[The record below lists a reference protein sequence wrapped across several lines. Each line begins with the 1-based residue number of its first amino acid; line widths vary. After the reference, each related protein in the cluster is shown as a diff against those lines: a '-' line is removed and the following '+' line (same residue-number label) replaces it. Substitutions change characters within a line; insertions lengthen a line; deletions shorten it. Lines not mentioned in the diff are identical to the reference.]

1 VSDSAGRTVDFF
13 DPDFLGRVA
22 AVASRDPFVAR
33 HSTLAHVRIGF
44 AETGSARQAWL
55 SVDEG
60 KVGSGAGDGGAAFR
74 FVGDADAFSEL
85 ARGFPFN
92 RLVRQHRLSV
102 EGDLRACVKEW
113 LLIYA
118 VTRVCGMV
126 EA

>member
-1 VSDSAGRTVDFF
+1 VTESSNSSLDFF
-13 DPDFLGRVA
+13 NEDFLACLASA
-22 AVASRDPFVAR
+22 ASSDPFVAR

-44 AETGSARQAWL
+44 HEKESGRKAWL

-60 KVGSGAGDGGAAFR
+60 QVSSGAGEADAKFS
-74 FVGDADAFSEL
+74 FVGDAAAFQTL

-92 RLVRQHRLSV
+92 RLVRQNRLTV

-118 VTRVCGMV
+118 VTRLCAAL
-126 EA
+126 EY